1 MKSWEIS
8 VKKQKDSLT
17 TVDKIVKN
25 FEDTGEKLLTDTE
38 RLSVERY
45 YKCVGD
51 VIQQLKQFDEALI
64 I

>member
-1 MKSWEIS
+1 M
-8 VKKQKDSLT
+8 KKQKDSLT

-38 RLSVERY
+38 RLSFERY